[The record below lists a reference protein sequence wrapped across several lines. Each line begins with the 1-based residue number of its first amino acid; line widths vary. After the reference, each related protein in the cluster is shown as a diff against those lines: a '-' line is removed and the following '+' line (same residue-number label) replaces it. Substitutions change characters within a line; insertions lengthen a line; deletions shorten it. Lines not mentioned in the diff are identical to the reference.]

1 MIDSYKITFHY
12 INKMSYHTRSHTHMP
27 RIIAICGAKRSGKDV
42 LAEHLVRKYNYE
54 RIAFAEP
61 LKHAIKTLFNFDD
74 EQVGIGEDTG
84 TGKKDALDERWG
96 ITPRAALQFFGTEVM
111 QEKIQELLPDIKRNF
126 FANTLKNY
134 IKTRM
139 DANEGQRFVIS
150 DLRFLHE
157 YEVLFS
163 IPNIRKD
170 DIAIIRVIRPDAGF
184 IGISNARDAN
194 PCDAVAAASV
204 SHKSEQEYIN
214 IPYDIILFNNGTID
228 AYIEKF
234 DKIISL

>member
-1 MIDSYKITFHY
+1 MLDSY
-12 INKMSYHTRSHTHMP
+12 KMSYHTRSHTRMP

-184 IGISNARDAN
+184 LGISNDAVAAAR
-194 PCDAVAAASV
+194 DAVAAASI

>member
-1 MIDSYKITFHY
+1 MIDSY
-12 INKMSYHTRSHTHMP
+12 KMSYHTRSHSHMP

-139 DANEGQRFVIS
+139 GANEGQRFVIS

-184 IGISNARDAN
+184 LGISNDAVAAAR
-194 PCDAVAAASV
+194 DAVAAASV

>member
-1 MIDSYKITFHY
+1 MLDSY
-12 INKMSYHTRSHTHMP
+12 KMSYHTRSHTRMP

-139 DANEGQRFVIS
+139 GANEGQRFVIS

-184 IGISNARDAN
+184 LGISRDAVAAAR
-194 PCDAVAAASV
+194 DAVAAASI

>member
-1 MIDSYKITFHY
+1 MLDSY
-12 INKMSYHTRSHTHMP
+12 KMSYHTRSHTRMP

-74 EQVGIGEDTG
+74 EQVGIGKDTG

-139 DANEGQRFVIS
+139 DANEEQRFVIS

-184 IGISNARDAN
+184 LGISNDAVAAAR
-194 PCDAVAAASV
+194 DAVAAASI

>member
-1 MIDSYKITFHY
+1 
-12 INKMSYHTRSHTHMP
+12 MSYHTRSHSHMP

-84 TGKKDALDERWG
+84 TCKKDALDERWG

-184 IGISNARDAN
+184 LGISRDAN
-194 PCDAVAAASV
+194 RCDAVAAASI

>member
-1 MIDSYKITFHY
+1 MIDSY
-12 INKMSYHTRSHTHMP
+12 KMSYHTRSHSHMP

-139 DANEGQRFVIS
+139 DANEEQRFVIS

-157 YEVLFS
+157 YDVLFS

-184 IGISNARDAN
+184 LGISSDAVAAAR
-194 PCDAVAAASV
+194 DAVAAASI

>member
-1 MIDSYKITFHY
+1 MLDSY
-12 INKMSYHTRSHTHMP
+12 KMSYHTRSHTRMP

-184 IGISNARDAN
+184 LGISNARDACGSCDAN
-194 PCDAVAAASV
+194 PCDAVAAASI

>member
-1 MIDSYKITFHY
+1 MLDSY
-12 INKMSYHTRSHTHMP
+12 KMSYHTRSHTHMP

-139 DANEGQRFVIS
+139 GANEEQRFVIS

-157 YEVLFS
+157 YDVLFS

-184 IGISNARDAN
+184 LGISNDAVAAAR
-194 PCDAVAAASV
+194 DAVAAASI